1 MPNIIE
7 VGDEMDKWIVAGTI
21 DLGEADRLVKALVTD
36 QLSSRIPKED
46 MDELLNQ
53 ITYAHA
59 SAHTGV
65 VSSNNGYE
73 RLYSN
78 APLSD
83 EGETPEGHDW
93 IGDCVVIGFRIPSWQ
108 AKMNHPASGSPKTT
122 ESSTV
127 GDESATKSEPNIQS
141 IVKELLD
148 IHKNVNNGECGVC
161 CEITFDDGWER
172 DVCFLEHPCP
182 TFEAVTRLAK
192 YI

>member
-36 QLSSRIPKED
+36 QLFSRIPKED

-53 ITYAHA
+53 IAYAHA

-65 VSSNNGYE
+65 VSSNNGHE
-73 RLYSN
+73 RFYSN

-83 EGETPEGHDW
+83 EGEAPEGHDW

-108 AKMNHPASGSPKTT
+108 AKMNHPASGT
-122 ESSTV
+122 
-127 GDESATKSEPNIQS
+127 SEGADTYGI
-141 IVKELLD
+141 
-148 IHKNVNNGECGVC
+148 
-161 CEITFDDGWER
+161 
-172 DVCFLEHPCP
+172 
-182 TFEAVTRLAK
+182 
-192 YI
+192 